1 MTGGHCR
8 FDGARTVHHL
18 IVLSTHFA
26 EKILCALVLSPIQ
39 PTLYVDRLLQVTVEL
54 DRAWAGLL
62 CSDVAHFSAEQW
74 GMWTCWWWSARGEK
88 NQGFNGNQ
96 GSQAVEM
103 VVGWVGEVCKRT
115 SQSERFQHP
124 IDTSILEHA
133 IMPFLGIDRVESVRL
148 GGQTSHLYNRS
159 WIECVVT

>member
-1 MTGGHCR
+1 MWPTSQRSSGGCGLVGGGVPGVKR
-8 FDGARTVHHL
+8 
-18 IVLSTHFA
+18 I
-26 EKILCALVLSPIQ
+26 KALMVI
-39 PTLYVDRLLQVTVEL
+39 
-54 DRAWAGLL
+54 
-62 CSDVAHFSAEQW
+62 
-74 GMWTCWWWSARGEK
+74 K
-88 NQGFNGNQ
+88 

-148 GGQTSHLYNRS
+148 GGQNKSF
-159 WIECVVT
+159 I